1 MFKFLFSGL
10 CFFSLACCQA
20 QNGQKDSAGVQQEDL
35 PPLPERTISFSGYQ
49 WTVRNTAG
57 KQGPGPNY
65 FSDSTV
71 SVDDKGYLHLWIRRN
86 AVTGRWECAEITS
99 LLSFEYGTYLFVVE
113 GPIDK
118 FDKNIV
124 LGLFNYS
131 GNDGLDEM
139 DIEIARWGNSSYP
152 NLNYTIW
159 PAKKEFKNSSTTK
172 EFSLQSNLSTHYFKR
187 NADTVLCASF
197 DGTSVNPKEEIF
209 SSLFTGSAASIS
221 HLAMP
226 VHINFWL
233 FGGNGP
239 ENQEPVEVVIRSFL
253 YKP

>member
-1 MFKFLFSGL
+1 MRRFLFSGL
-10 CFFSLACCQA
+10 CLFFLCSCLG
-20 QNGQKDSAGVQQEDL
+20 QNREQDSMAVFEPQHSPG
-35 PPLPERTISFSGYQ
+35 RTISFSGYK
-49 WTVRNTAG
+49 WTVRNTSR
-57 KQGPGPNY
+57 KQGPGPNF

-71 SVDDKGYLHLWIRRN
+71 YVDANGWLHLWIKKDP
-86 AVTGRWECAEITS
+86 VSGEWKCAEITS
-99 LLSFEYGTYLFVVE
+99 QRSFEYGTYQFVVD

-139 DIEIARWGNSSYP
+139 DIEIARWGNPAYP

-159 PAKKEFKNSSTTK
+159 PARKEFKNSSAVK
-172 EFSLQSNLSTHYFKR
+172 EFTLRSPLSTHYFRR
-187 NADTVLCASF
+187 NADSVICASF
-197 DGTSVNPKEEIF
+197 DGISTDPKDRIF
-209 SSLFTGSAASIS
+209 SSTFTSPASSIS

-233 FGGNGP
+233 FDGNGP
-239 ENQEPVEVVIRSFL
+239 EDGKNVEVVVRSFEF
-253 YKP
+253 KP